1 MNLAHRLAAALLAVI
16 GSASAL
22 GREAV
27 PPLPAPL
34 RAQVEDIL
42 RQGTVRGAAVV
53 LVGPEGPIAAHWHGM
68 ADVARGVPVDDRTCF
83 RAGSVSKTVAAVLA
97 RRLADQGRL
106 ALDAPLPVD
115 LQPPPPPGAPG
126 NAHCGALTVA
136 QLLEHT
142 GGVAGSSH
150 AEYATNV
157 SNMPVATRAADVARR
172 PLRWCPGLHYSYAND
187 GITLAAAAL
196 ERAGGADFDTLV
208 AREVFAPLRMD
219 SATFATDPWP
229 ARLSRSY
236 AADGSEIAQ
245 PWQLPMRAA
254 GALIATPLDLA
265 RLVQMFLRD
274 GQGDDGAIL
283 QAGSVARMAAA
294 TSGLAARQGAGSGA
308 YGLGMFRFVAAG
320 RLIQGHWGRIDGFQ
334 TTVGFI
340 TEPPLGMVIMVN
352 TADRRTM
359 HRLREAVAA
368 HLGRDAPAA
377 PIPPPGRPADGI
389 AGWYANASHDMP
401 LRAPWVGLFDVVR
414 LAPDST
420 GVEIRPILPWGAS
433 RRAVAVTPYS
443 FRDEALP
450 LASMAFVP
458 PNEDVGGRAWWID
471 GESYRRVAPSQA
483 MGMLVLFAAGLLTS
497 VVVVALVG
505 TRGVLRWIRAPA
517 VASAADAPG
526 RWADRWLAISGAS
539 WLALFVVYALFGLF
553 GSGDSLAAV
562 GRPSAISLGLASASL
577 IAPTATLTA
586 LWTLRKRTDVMRW
599 GAALLLLGLAVL
611 CAEQGWLPLVTWR
624 TT

>member
-68 ADVARGVPVDDRTCF
+68 ADAARGVAVDDRTCF

-106 ALDAPLPVD
+106 ALDAPLPAD
-115 LQPPPPPGAPG
+115 LQPPSPPGAPG
-126 NAHCGALTVA
+126 DAHCGALTVA

-150 AEYATNV
+150 ADYATNV
-157 SNMPVATRAADVARR
+157 SNMPIAARAADVARR

-229 ARLSRSY
+229 ACLSRSY

-294 TSGLAARQGAGSGA
+294 TSGLAARQGAGAGA

-320 RLIQGHWGRIDGFQ
+320 RLMQGHWGRIDGFQ

-340 TEPPLGMVIMVN
+340 TEPALGMVIMVN

-368 HLGRDAPAA
+368 HLARDAPA
-377 PIPPPGRPADGI
+377 P
-389 AGWYANASHDMP
+389 
-401 LRAPWVGLFDVVR
+401 
-414 LAPDST
+414 
-420 GVEIRPILPWGAS
+420 
-433 RRAVAVTPYS
+433 
-443 FRDEALP
+443 
-450 LASMAFVP
+450 
-458 PNEDVGGRAWWID
+458 
-471 GESYRRVAPSQA
+471 
-483 MGMLVLFAAGLLTS
+483 
-497 VVVVALVG
+497 
-505 TRGVLRWIRAPA
+505 
-517 VASAADAPG
+517 
-526 RWADRWLAISGAS
+526 
-539 WLALFVVYALFGLF
+539 
-553 GSGDSLAAV
+553 
-562 GRPSAISLGLASASL
+562 
-577 IAPTATLTA
+577 
-586 LWTLRKRTDVMRW
+586 
-599 GAALLLLGLAVL
+599 
-611 CAEQGWLPLVTWR
+611 
-624 TT
+624 